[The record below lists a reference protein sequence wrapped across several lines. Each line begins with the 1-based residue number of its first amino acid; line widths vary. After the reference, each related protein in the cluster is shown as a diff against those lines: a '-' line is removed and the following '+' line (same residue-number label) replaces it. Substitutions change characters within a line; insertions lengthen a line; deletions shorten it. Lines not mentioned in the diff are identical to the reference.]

1 MSMSKNLRKL
11 SWRERAETF
20 VRWTVSAVMVL
31 VFMAACISALA
42 LGGAAVIGAV
52 KLVQLV
58 LGLM

>member
-1 MSMSKNLRKL
+1 MSKSVRKL
-11 SWRERAETF
+11 SWRELAEKI
-20 VRWTVSAVMVL
+20 VRWAVAVVMVL

-58 LGLM
+58 LGLV